1 MQIAMF
7 QTLLYYKYAQL
18 DDAEELAVKH
28 LKYCQEVGLV
38 GRVLIANEGLN
49 GTVSGTKEQCEAYM
63 IYVESDPRLSNIHWK
78 IDEVEEPSF
87 SKMHCRYRTEIV
99 HSGLFESI
107 NPLEKTGVHLEPA
120 EFKKL
125 KDEEDVIVLDVRS
138 NYEHKLGKF
147 KNALTLDI
155 DNFREFPEK
164 VAELEQYKDKKVLT
178 YCTGGIKCEKASAF
192 LLKNGFKEVYQ
203 LHGGIINYG
212 KEVGGEDFEGDCYV
226 FDNRVHVQV
235 NTVNP
240 SVISACV
247 NCGETTTRMV
257 NCANPHCNEHF
268 VQCDHCGEE
277 LQGNCTFQCSM
288 SSSVREYNP
297 KGYYSK

>member
-1 MQIAMF
+1 MF

-18 DDAEELAVKH
+18 DDAELMAPNH
-28 LKYCQEVGLV
+28 LKYCQELGLV
-38 GRVLIANEGLN
+38 GRILMAKEGIN
-49 GTVSGTKEQCEAYM
+49 GTVSGTTEQCKAYM
-63 IYVESDPRLSNIHWK
+63 QYVESDPRLQGIHWK
-78 IDEVEEPSF
+78 IDEVAEPSF
-87 SKMHCRYRTEIV
+87 SKMHCRFKSEIV
-99 HSGLFESI
+99 NSGLGEI
-107 NPLEKTGVHLEPA
+107 VNPLEKTGQHLEPEA
-120 EFKKL
+120 FKKL
-125 KDEEDVIVLDVRS
+125 KDEEDVIILDVRS
-138 NYEHKLGKF
+138 NYEHQLGRF

-164 VAELEQYKDKKVLT
+164 VKALAHLKDKKVLT

-192 LLKNGFKEVYQ
+192 LLQNGFKEVYQ

-226 FDNRVHVQV
+226 FDNRVHVPV

-240 SVISACV
+240 TVITRCA
-247 NCGETTTRMV
+247 NCGTETVRMV

-268 VQCDHCGEE
+268 VQCEGCGEA
-277 LQGNCTFQCSM
+277 LQGACSTQCSM
-288 SSSVREYNP
+288 SHYVRPYNA